1 MMKEKTA
8 MIFKPDFSKAY
19 SKANDILVFSKI
31 ISKFPYSTK
40 KLIGE
45 QPNITCKSY
54 NQAHLYNVDIE
65 AFGSESAVAIQN
77 EDGKTI
83 IFYNQDETRERIR
96 FSTLH
101 EDGHIVLDHNLENKD
116 KDVYDIYEIEANY
129 FAAQLLMPE
138 QILREFQRRGKRIT
152 KQFLIENFD
161 VSESAA
167 QKRLDTLVKTTWE
180 RNELETRFDDII
192 LKKYLTWIDSVV
204 PRRIE
209 DFYLDE
215 EEQQAERERWWN
227 GRYLR
232 GGD

>member
-1 MMKEKTA
+1 MGCSP
-8 MIFKPDFSKAY
+8 ISFLVLYGNF
-19 SKANDILVFSKI
+19 DII
-31 ISKFPYSTK
+31 
-40 KLIGE
+40 
-45 QPNITCKSY
+45 
-54 NQAHLYNVDIE
+54 
-65 AFGSESAVAIQN
+65 
-77 EDGKTI
+77 
-83 IFYNQDETRERIR
+83 
-96 FSTLH
+96 
-101 EDGHIVLDHNLENKD
+101 LENKD

-192 LKKYLTWIDSVV
+192 LKKYLTWIDSIV

-209 DFYLDE
+209 DFYPEE